1 MARLARVVVTGL
13 PHHVT
18 QRGNRRERVF
28 LDDGDYAFYRRLL
41 AEEAARCGVE
51 VWAYC
56 LMPNH
61 VHLVLTPTD
70 CTGLARAVGETH
82 RRYTNFVNT
91 RVGWT
96 GHLFQSRFAS
106 VVMDETRLIAA
117 ARYVSLN
124 PVRARLVRCAED
136 WPWSST
142 RAHLAGRDDNLV
154 SVAPLLERIPE
165 FAGLLE
171 PSAAD
176 AASFATIRA
185 AETTG
190 RPLGGAAFVS
200 DLERRLDRPLARRK
214 PGPQRKAKAGSGDR
228 IPIPRASIDSSG
240 EWSGG

>member
-1 MARLARVVVTGL
+1 MARLARVVVPGL

-28 LDDGDYAFYRRLL
+28 FVDGDYAFYRSLL
-41 AEEAARCGVE
+41 SEETARCGVA

-61 VHLVLTPTD
+61 VHLILIPSD
-70 CTGLARAVGETH
+70 SAGLASAVGETH

-91 RVGWT
+91 RIGST

-106 VVMDETRLIAA
+106 VVMDETHLIAA
-117 ARYVSLN
+117 ARYVTLN
-124 PVRARLVRCAED
+124 PVRARLVRRAEH
-136 WPWSST
+136 WPWSSA
-142 RAHLAGRDDNLV
+142 RAHLERRDDKLV
-154 SVAPLLERIPE
+154 SVTPLLDRVPD
-165 FAGLLE
+165 FASLLE

-176 AASFATIRA
+176 AAAFASIRA

-214 PGPQRKAKAGSGDR
+214 PGP
-228 IPIPRASIDSSG
+228 PRRA
-240 EWSGG
+240 